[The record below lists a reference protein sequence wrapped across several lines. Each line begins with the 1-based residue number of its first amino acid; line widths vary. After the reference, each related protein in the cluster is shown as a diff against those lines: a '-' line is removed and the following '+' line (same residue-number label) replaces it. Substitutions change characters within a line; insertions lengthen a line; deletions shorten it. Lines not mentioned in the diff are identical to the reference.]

1 MRNLLFVHNN
11 FPAQFKH
18 VGPLL
23 AREGRYAV
31 AALHKRTDLPDQA
44 LGMRLHS
51 YTPVS
56 YTHLT
61 LPTKA

>member
-1 MRNLLFVHNN
+1 MAGSGRSLTPSMRNLLFVHNN

-31 AALHKRTDLPDQA
+31 AALHKRTDLP
-44 LGMRLHS
+44 LSLIHI
-51 YTPVS
+51 
-56 YTHLT
+56 
-61 LPTKA
+61 